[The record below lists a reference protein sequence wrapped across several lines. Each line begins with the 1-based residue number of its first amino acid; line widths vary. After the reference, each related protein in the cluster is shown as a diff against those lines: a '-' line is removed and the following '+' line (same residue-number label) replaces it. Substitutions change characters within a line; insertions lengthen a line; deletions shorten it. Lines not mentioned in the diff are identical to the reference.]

1 VRSASGDAAVCVRSA
16 DPGRLAELLTAQG
29 AHVEDDGDALS
40 VSGTTSEQIGPLALA
55 GGIALS
61 ELSRGGLGFGYG
73 PVSLVLAVL
82 IVGFVAY
89 LASSRIDVA
98 RVETAGE

>member
-1 VRSASGDAAVCVRSA
+1 MGPAVCVAVTAGPPAR
-16 DPGRLAELLTAQG
+16 PGA
-29 AHVEDDGDALS
+29 
-40 VSGTTSEQIGPLALA
+40 GTTDGGPAQP
-55 GGIALS
+55 
-61 ELSRGGLGFGYG
+61 RRLGFGYG

-98 RVETAGE
+98 RVETAGQ